1 MKVELSLSVMAKLF
15 NQGIL
20 TPSEVN
26 CLDEQSKA
34 DLKKLC
40 IELCKP
46 ENCAQCDAREYC
58 LKSCQWHNDSVNNVQ
73 LNSNKIEIKLN

>member
-1 MKVELSLSVMAKLF
+1 MKVELSLTVMAKLF
-15 NQGIL
+15 NQGLL

-58 LKSCQWHNDSVNNVQ
+58 LKSNQLHNDLVAINP
-73 LNSNKIEIKLN
+73 LNSNKVAFQLN